1 MSRVVI
7 VGGGIAGLTVAE
19 RLTAALPV
27 DDVTVEIRES
37 AERVGGKLRTS
48 PFAGRGAVDEG
59 ADAFLARVP
68 EGVGLADRVGLGN
81 TLTSPT
87 GASAAVWH
95 HGLHPIP
102 DGLLLGVPG
111 QITGLARSGLFSPRG
126 KVRAA
131 LEPFL
136 PRRDP
141 ADSIGRLIRWRFGN
155 EVHDRLVDALV
166 GSIYATDTDL
176 FSLAMVP
183 QLAELAAR
191 HRSLLLGVRSMQ
203 RRRTSGRH
211 GAPAGP
217 LFYAPRDGM
226 ASLAVATAA
235 AAQSRGA
242 ALGVGIPVEA
252 VERDGSSWRVD
263 GDRADAVVLATPAA
277 LAAPLLATADGTL
290 SRVLGSM
297 DHAGVVI
304 VTLAV
309 AGWPERLGGRSGYL
323 VPKPVQGLVTAV
335 SFGSQKWAHW
345 SGKDEIVRVSL
356 GRDGLDATGLTDDE
370 IVDAAV
376 SEVGMHVGF
385 DMQPTSVRISRWP
398 QSFPQ
403 YRPRHRRWLT
413 DVASAT
419 PTGLFLTGAS
429 YNGIGVPACIADA
442 ERTAHDT
449 IAYLRRAP

>member
-1 MSRVVI
+1 MSCVI
-7 VGGGIAGLTVAE
+7 VVGGGIAGLTVAE
-19 RLTAALPV
+19 RLTAALPA
-27 DDVTVEIRES
+27 DDVTIEIRES
-37 AERVGGKLRTS
+37 AERLGGKLRTS
-48 PFAGRGAVDEG
+48 PFAGRTAVDEG
-59 ADAFLARVP
+59 ADSFLARVP
-68 EGVGLADRVGLGN
+68 AGTGLADRVGLRG

-111 QITGLARSGLFSPRG
+111 QVTGLARSGLLSPRG

-141 ADSIGRLIRWRFGN
+141 EDSIGRLIRSRFGN
-155 EVHDRLVDALV
+155 EVHNRLVDALV
-166 GSIYATDTDL
+166 GSIYATDTDA

-183 QLAELAAR
+183 QLADLSEE

-203 RRRTSGRH
+203 RRGKRQH
-211 GAPAGP
+211 QQAPLGP

-226 ASLAVATAA
+226 EALAVATAA
-235 AAQSRGA
+235 AATAAGA
-242 ALGVGIPVEA
+242 TVGVGAPVHA

-263 GDRADAVVLATPAA
+263 GEHADAVVLAAPAA
-277 LAAPLLATADGTL
+277 LAAPLLATAEPPL

-297 DHAGVVI
+297 EHAGVVI

-323 VPKPVQGLVTAV
+323 VPKPVQGLVTAA

-345 SGKDEIVRVSL
+345 SGGDEIVRVSL
-356 GRDGLDATGLTDDE
+356 GRDGQDVTGLPDDE
-370 IVDAAV
+370 LVGAAV
-376 SEVGMHVGF
+376 SEVGLHVGL
-385 DMQPTSVRISRWP
+385 DVQPTSVRISRWP

-403 YRPRHRRWLT
+403 YRPGHRRWLS
-413 DVASAT
+413 DVVSAT
-419 PTGLFLTGAS
+419 PAGLFLTGAS

-442 ERTAHDT
+442 ERTAAD
-449 IAYLRRAP
+449 IAAYLRG